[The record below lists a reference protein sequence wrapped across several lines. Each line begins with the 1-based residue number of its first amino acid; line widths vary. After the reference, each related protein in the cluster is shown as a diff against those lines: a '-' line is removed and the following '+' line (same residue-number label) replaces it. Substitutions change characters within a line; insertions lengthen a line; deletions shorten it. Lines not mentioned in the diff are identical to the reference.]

1 MADRDREPTPQ
12 EALEQAR
19 KDVRGTERYFWALE
33 TGMMAWDEGTEEA
46 EEQAYQLAKA
56 RMYAAQARL
65 ASAEAA
71 VQPEQVTVPEA
82 AQEMGTSMDELAAA
96 QEIVEAED
104 AAQAEPYA
112 PEGVDAILARMEAER
127 TPAEAEADRAAVVA
141 RRRREHQE
149 ALAVQGIATEAPA
162 PESAE
167 QAEVVMFDLAS
178 VPEII
183 EAGNAEDAGQV
194 ERERQERFEAKLAA
208 KLAEMEAARAA
219 RAAQLAAF
227 YGPQPEMMPGTEPG
241 PGFEREM

>member
-1 MADRDREPTPQ
+1 MADRELTPQ
-12 EALEQAR
+12 EALDLAR
-19 KDVRGTERYFWALE
+19 EEARDAERNFWAVE
-33 TGMMAWDEGTEEA
+33 TGIQAWDEGTEEA
-46 EEQAYQLAKA
+46 EERAWQRAKA
-56 RMYAAQARL
+56 QLDEAQARL
-65 ASAEAA
+65 TAAEAA

-82 AQEMGTSMDELAAA
+82 AEQLGTSMDELAAA

-149 ALAVQGIATEAPA
+149 ALAVQGIATEAPV
-162 PESAE
+162 PEAAE
-167 QAEVVMFDLAS
+167 RADITMFDLAS

-241 PGFEREM
+241 HGFEREM